1 MLIMFSDFL
10 VRQEQLFHQPHL
22 CSLTDQK
29 SLFLTHTTCAL
40 LIGKGIF
47 LILEPKL
54 KKQLNFFFFFLN
66 FGRHCAKGVGALADL
81 TPTIKCSNLE
91 VSCVVSPSIVK
102 NYFFVLSN
110 HKGAKKYNSTMDLEV
125 RRTETVCLVPPV
137 TTIVPQDV
145 IKVNRLLTFYPPG

>member
-1 MLIMFSDFL
+1 MLIMFSDSL
-10 VRQEQLFHQPHL
+10 VRQEQPFHQPHL

-54 KKQLNFFFFFLN
+54 KKQPNYFFFFN
-66 FGRHCAKGVGALADL
+66 FGRHCAKRIGALADL

-91 VSCVVSPSIVK
+91 VSCVVSPSMYCSELFLCSLQSQRGQKVQFYHGPRSWENW
-102 NYFFVLSN
+102 NYLPS
-110 HKGAKKYNSTMDLEV
+110 STSDCHCPSG
-125 RRTETVCLVPPV
+125 RY
-137 TTIVPQDV
+137 
-145 IKVNRLLTFYPPG
+145 KVNRLLTF

>member
-1 MLIMFSDFL
+1 MCIVDWEGDFSDSRAQ
-10 VRQEQLFHQPHL
+10 VEKATQL
-22 CSLTDQK
+22 
-29 SLFLTHTTCAL
+29 
-40 LIGKGIF
+40 
-47 LILEPKL
+47 
-54 KKQLNFFFFFLN
+54 FFFFLN

-91 VSCVVSPSIVK
+91 VSCVVSPSIVQ